1 MLKTNTKKARENI
14 KNYILKN
21 FHPEDYAGYPDEFT
35 GDAKNFEDVKKY
47 IIGIFKEEYADPYY
61 AHEKRINFTPY
72 AVLFTEWT
80 QGLPCVLDCDYYV
93 SRSAVDDLGDILEET
108 TEERKR
114 FDERAAEERLTYLI
128 FRELTR

>member
-1 MLKTNTKKARENI
+1 MLKTNTKKVRENI

-47 IIGIFKEEYADPYY
+47 IIDIFKKEYADPHH
-61 AHEKRINFTPY
+61 AHEKKLNYTPD
-72 AVLFTEWT
+72 AVRFVEWS
-80 QGLPCVLDCDYYV
+80 QGLPCVFNFNYYV

-108 TEERKR
+108 PEERNR
-114 FDERAAEERLTYLI
+114 FTEYAAENWLTCLI
-128 FRELTR
+128 YRELSR